1 MITAPYDK
9 CATGSFK
16 LRRCAGR
23 ARTRAVN
30 RSVSS
35 CSKEHIMNVPMRNRF
50 GGIAAVL
57 GLLVLASCA
66 DMGDELPTSPPAASE
81 SVAPVDRGPQDFGP
95 AIRAAE
101 RHTPALMQ
109 RPGVVGTGV
118 GLDEEGRPSVRIFLV
133 HGQVRDLPAR
143 LDNVPVSRVV
153 TGNFVLRQDRTARAR
168 PAPIG
173 FSVGHPN
180 ITAGTLGARVTN
192 GSQVFILSNNHI
204 LANNNNASIGDAALQ
219 PGAFD
224 GGSEPND
231 VIGTL
236 HDFEPFNF
244 DSNNLMDAA
253 IALVNPNDISGSTP
267 STAGYGA
274 PSTNT
279 VTATVG
285 MGVQKYGRT
294 TGHTFGT
301 VAETNVTVSVC
312 FETRG
317 PFTCARSATFVGQFT
332 VTDGSFSAG
341 GDSGSLIVTASGNNP
356 VGLLF
361 AGSSTRTIANPIQVV
376 LDRFGVTIDPTIPD
390 GNGGPPDPDPD
401 PTGPTAS
408 FTDSCSELACTFD
421 GSGSTAGDAAISTYG
436 WTFGDGNSGSGA
448 TVSHTYAAGGTYTVT
463 LTVTDADG
471 LSDSASRTV
480 SVAEAPGEGELGIQQ
495 FNVSARTQGPWR
507 RADVTWSVSHSGG
520 DLASVRTELRSGTTV
535 LDAQTS
541 SVSGGSASGE
551 HSVRTRSGAP
561 DRVRLIVTDGQ
572 GNQLIEEKPVSF

>member
-1 MITAPYDK
+1 
-9 CATGSFK
+9 
-16 LRRCAGR
+16 
-23 ARTRAVN
+23 
-30 RSVSS
+30 
-35 CSKEHIMNVPMRNRF
+35 MNFPMRTRF
-50 GGIAAVL
+50 GGFAALL

-66 DMGDELPTSPPAASE
+66 EMGEELPTSPPAASE
-81 SVAPVDRGPQDFGP
+81 SMGSMDLGPQDFGP
-95 AIRAAE
+95 AIRAAA

-118 GLDEEGRPSVRIFLV
+118 GLDEEGRPSVRLFLV
-133 HGQVRDLPAR
+133 HGQVRDLPTR

-153 TGNFVLRQDRTARAR
+153 TGNFVLRQDRTARVR

-173 FSVGHPN
+173 FSVGHPS
-180 ITAGTLGARVTN
+180 ITAGTLGARVTD

-224 GGSEPND
+224 GGSQPAD

-236 HDFEPFNF
+236 YDYEPFSF
-244 DSNNLMDAA
+244 DSNNVMDAA
-253 IALVNPNDISGSTP
+253 IAIVNPNDISGSTP
-267 STAGYGA
+267 ATAGYGP

-279 VTATVG
+279 VNASVG
-285 MGVQKYGRT
+285 MAVQKYGRT

-317 PFTCARSATFVGQFT
+317 PFQCARSATFVGQFT

-376 LDRFGVTIDPTIPD
+376 LDRFGVTIDPTVPD
-390 GNGGPPDPDPD
+390 GSGGPSDPDPD

-408 FTDSCSELACTFD
+408 FTDSCTELACTFD
-421 GSGSTAGDAAISTYG
+421 ASGSSAGDASIST
-436 WTFGDGNSGSGA
+436 WSWNFGDGNSGSGA
-448 TVSHTYAAGGTYTVT
+448 TVSHSYASAGTYTVT

-471 LSDSASRTV
+471 LSDSASRSV
-480 SVAEAPGEGELGIQQ
+480 SVAEAPGDGELGIHQ
-495 FNVSARTQGPWR
+495 FNVSARSQGPWQ
-507 RADVTWSVSHSGG
+507 RADVTWTVSHSGG

-535 LDAQTS
+535 LDFQTS
-541 SVSGGSASGE
+541 SASGSNASGE
-551 HSVRTRSGAP
+551 HSVRTRSGTP
-561 DRVRLIVTDGQ
+561 DNVRLIVTDGQ
-572 GNQLIEEKPVSF
+572 GNTLVQEQPVSF

>member
-1 MITAPYDK
+1 
-9 CATGSFK
+9 
-16 LRRCAGR
+16 
-23 ARTRAVN
+23 
-30 RSVSS
+30 
-35 CSKEHIMNVPMRNRF
+35 MNFSMRNRF
-50 GGIAAVL
+50 GGVAAVL
-57 GLLVLASCA
+57 SLLVLASCA
-66 DMGDELPTSPPAASE
+66 DMGEELPTSPPAASE
-81 SVAPVDRGPQDFGP
+81 SLADLVAQDFGP

-118 GLDEEGRPSVRIFLV
+118 GLDEDGRPSVRLFLV
-133 HGQVRDLPAR
+133 HGQVRDLPTR

-153 TGNFVLRQDRTARAR
+153 TGYFVPRQDRTARTR

-173 FSVGHPN
+173 FSVGHPD

-204 LANNNNASIGDAALQ
+204 LANNNNASLGDAALQ
-219 PGAFD
+219 PGPFD
-224 GGSEPND
+224 GGSQPND

-236 HDFEPFNF
+236 HDFEPISF
-244 DSNNLMDAA
+244 DSNNQMDAA
-253 IALVNPNDISGSTP
+253 IALVNGNDISGATP
-267 STAGYGA
+267 ETAGYGA

-279 VTATVG
+279 VSATVG

-332 VTDGSFSAG
+332 VTDGSFSSG

-376 LDRFGVTIDPTIPD
+376 LDRFNVTIDPTVPD
-390 GNGGPPDPDPD
+390 GEGDPTDPTDPD

-408 FTDSCSELACTFD
+408 FTDSCTELACTFD
-421 GSGSTAGDAAISTYG
+421 GSGSSAGDASITNYS
-436 WTFGDGNSGSGA
+436 WTFGDGNSGSGG
-448 TVSHTYAAGGTYTVT
+448 TVSHTYASAGTYTVT
-463 LTVTDADG
+463 LTVTDTDG
-471 LSDSASRTV
+471 LSDSASRNVT
-480 SVAEAPGEGELGIQQ
+480 VAEAPGEGVLAIQQ
-495 FNVSARTQGPWR
+495 FNVSTRTQGPWR
-507 RADVTWSVSHSGG
+507 RADVTWTVSHSGG
-520 DLASVRTELRSGTTV
+520 GLASVTTELRSGTTV
-535 LDAQTS
+535 LASQTS
-541 SVSGGSASGE
+541 SVSGISAAGE
-551 HSVRTRSGAP
+551 HSVRTRTGTP
-561 DRVRLIVTDGQ
+561 DNVRLIVTDGD